1 MMRGGRKYNGIILVL
16 LLMVFLCGDRVQG
29 KPLSF
34 TGIGTYQH
42 TEDEGSESQVS
53 QSTTI
58 NFDQPLTP
66 VMRIDESVRYS
77 TTFDGGRETEAITP
91 SLDYQITNDIFNF
104 DLSGNWNKL
113 RNSESS
119 DLTASNWQGRWI
131 SNWQKELWPLVQLN
145 YGASSTKDDESPN
158 WIDTES
164 TNSGFNID
172 WDLLLAKVYYNIDL
186 NESDDFVANS
196 NNQSINH
203 LARLTTDKTF
213 WQDRLN
219 VSFLGQYAKNT
230 QDFETR
236 IDPTGSALVPI
247 QGIDSRGKA
256 NLDPVTGNY
265 PKYLTDLTSGFST
278 VNRLQR
284 YNVAISQLSPQPV
297 NAIYIYTQTDLSK
310 TETGNLNRFRWT
322 VYSSNDGNNWR
333 REGAP
338 TSQIYDSIQKRF
350 ELEIP
355 QLRSLSLYIMLV
367 EERIPTAA
375 DFNIKQVEAYTR
387 VAGEPGRKITS
398 KTNYYDYLGNTSVRL
413 RISPDLQWMYNL
425 ILEDGQTGVGDNID
439 RTYNSTSLLWSP
451 SLSFSSTLSAS
462 ESIDQIGDQDEDKSR
477 FYSISFSSLL
487 LPTLDINYG
496 VTRSDQYKADVKT
509 STSYNYNMYL
519 TALIFPDLTSNLD
532 LSYNTT
538 RDEETDST
546 GNGFNSTLRF
556 TARLNPEL
564 TIDLTERYYTS
575 SNDTS
580 NNNILS
586 NGFLRNDASTWT
598 AASIISM
605 NWRPSDILSMQVGG
619 GKEWESNDSSPYTY
633 YLTVGIAP
641 TYKTQLN
648 LSYNHSD
655 GADDYS
661 ASYNWTINQIFSMR
675 AYCTYIDQNKIYFD
689 EDETEFA
696 YGGQFVVRY

>member
-77 TTFDGGRETEAITP
+77 TTFRGGRETEAITP

-104 DLSGNWNKL
+104 DLSGTWNKL

-119 DLTASNWQGRWI
+119 DLTSSDWQSRWI
-131 SNWQKELWPLVQLN
+131 SNWQKELWPVVQLN
-145 YGASSTKDDESPN
+145 YGASSTTDDESPSR
-158 WIDTES
+158 IDSES

-196 NNQSINH
+196 NNQSINQ

-236 IDPTGSALVPI
+236 IEAGGSALVPVR
-247 QGIDSRGKA
+247 GIESRGGQA
-256 NLDPVTGNY
+256 DLPRHPDDDPWWA
-265 PKYLTDLTSGFST
+265 DLTGFEP
-278 VNRLQR
+278 VKHDER
-284 YNVAISQLSPQPV
+284 YNVAIFQLSPQPV
-297 NAIYIYTQTDLSK
+297 NAIYIYTDLAE
-310 TETGNLNRFRWT
+310 TETGNLNRFQWT
-322 VYSSNDGNNWR
+322 VYSSNDNDGKIWT
-333 REGAP
+333 REGSP
-338 TSQIYDSIQKRF
+338 TSQIYDSTRGRF

-355 QLRSLSLYIMLV
+355 QLRARYIMLV
-367 EERIPTAA
+367 EESIPTDN
-375 DFNIKQVEAYTR
+375 DFTIQGVEAYTR

-398 KTNYYDYLGNTSVRL
+398 KTDYYNYLGDTSVRF
-413 RISPDLQWMYNL
+413 RITPDMQWMYNL
-425 ILEDGQTGVGDNID
+425 VLEDGQTGVGDDID
-439 RTYNSTSLLWSP
+439 RTYNSTSLIWSP

-462 ESIDQIGDQDEDKSR
+462 ESIDRIGDEDEDKSR
-477 FYSISFSSLL
+477 YYSISFSSLL
-487 LPTLDINYG
+487 LPTLDMNCG
-496 VTRSDQYKADVKT
+496 VTRSDNYEADVKT
-509 STSYNYNMYL
+509 GSSYNYNMFL

-538 RDEETDST
+538 RDEETDAT
-546 GNGFNSTLRF
+546 GKGFNSTLRF

-575 SNDTS
+575 SNDGS
-580 NNNILS
+580 S
-586 NGFLRNDASTWT
+586 NDALNNGDSTWT

-605 NWRPSDILSMQVGG
+605 SWRPSDILSMQVGG
-619 GKEWESNDSSPYTY
+619 GKEWESDDSSPYTY
-633 YLTVGIAP
+633 YLSVGVAP

-661 ASYNWTINQIFSMR
+661 ANYNWTINQIFSMR
-675 AYCTYIDQNKIYFD
+675 AYCTYIDEDETDID
-689 EDETEFA
+689 EDETKFA
-696 YGGQFVVRY
+696 FGGQFVIRY

>member
-1 MMRGGRKYNGIILVL
+1 
-16 LLMVFLCGDRVQG
+16 MVFLCGDLVQG
-29 KPLSF
+29 ETLSF

-58 NFDQPLTP
+58 NFDQPLSP

-77 TTFDGGRETEAITP
+77 TTFNGGRETEAITP
-91 SLDYQITNDIFNF
+91 SLDYQINNDIFNF
-104 DLSGNWNKL
+104 DLSGTWNKL

-119 DLTASNWQGRWI
+119 DLTSSDWQSRWSSNWR
-131 SNWQKELWPLVQLN
+131 KELWPVVQLN
-145 YGASSTKDDESPN
+145 YGASSATDDESPSR
-158 WIDTES
+158 IDTEG
-164 TNSGFNID
+164 TFSGFNID

-196 NNQSINH
+196 NNKSTNH

-236 IDPTGSALVPI
+236 IDPTGSALVPVR
-247 QGIDSRGKA
+247 GIESRGGQ
-256 NLDPVTGNY
+256 DPVD
-265 PKYLTDLTSGFST
+265 PDDEPDWIDLDQGLPT
-278 VNRLQR
+278 VIHDER
-284 YNVAISQLSPQPV
+284 YNVAIFQLSPQPV
-297 NAIYIYTQTDLSK
+297 NTIYIYTDTDLAD
-310 TETGNLNRFRWT
+310 TEIPSRFRWT
-322 VYSSNDGNNWR
+322 VYSSDDGNNWIS
-333 REGAP
+333 EASP
-338 TSQIYDSIQKRF
+338 TSQIYDSIERRF

-355 QLRSLSLYIMLV
+355 QLRDRYIMLV
-367 EERIPTAA
+367 EERIPTDD
-375 DFNIKQVEAYTR
+375 DFNITRVEVFTR
-387 VAGEPGRKITS
+387 VAGEPGQKITS
-398 KTNYYDYLGNTSVRL
+398 KTDYYDYLGNTSVRL

-425 ILEDGQTGVGDNID
+425 ILEDGQTAVGDDID
-439 RTYNSTSLLWSP
+439 RTYNSTSLIWSP

-462 ESIDQIGDQDEDKSR
+462 ESIDQIGNEDEDKSR

-487 LPTLDINYG
+487 LPTLDMNCG
-496 VTRSDQYKADVKT
+496 VTRSDTYEADVKT
-509 STSYNYNMYL
+509 GSSYNYNMYF

-532 LSYNTT
+532 LSYNTH
-538 RDEETDST
+538 RDEETDAT
-546 GNGFNSTLRF
+546 EKGFNSTLRF

-575 SNDTS
+575 SNDDS
-580 NNNILS
+580 S
-586 NGFLRNDASTWT
+586 NDASTWT

-619 GKEWESNDSSPYTY
+619 GKEWESDDSSPYTY
-633 YLTVGIAP
+633 YLTVSVAP

-655 GADDYS
+655 GADDYN

-675 AYCTYIDQNKIYFD
+675 ANCSYIDA
-689 EDETEFA
+689 DETEFA
-696 YGGQFVVRY
+696 YGGQFVIRY